1 MSKMTIGIDQ
11 LGFYTPN
18 YYVDLVDLAQARGVD
33 PDKFTIGIGQ
43 DKQAVPPS
51 SQDVVTMGASAANE
65 FLTPDMKQDIGL
77 IVLGTETGIDASKA
91 GSLYIQQLLNL
102 NPWSR
107 AIEIKEACYGATA
120 GLMLAKDYI
129 ATHPGKTALVIASDI
144 ARYGL
149 ETGGEVTQGAG
160 AIAMLVTENPRIM
173 ALGDVSSYYSE
184 QVMDFWRPVYT
195 DEAIALGKYSTEQYI
210 RFFELTWADYQKQTG
225 KQLADFAAMTFHLP
239 YTKMGLKALR
249 TALPE
254 ADAVKQADLLAKYEE
269 SIQYSRQVGN
279 IYTGSLYLGLLSL
292 LEKNTNLQAG
302 DEIGLFSYGS
312 GAVGEFF
319 TATLVDGFRSQL
331 HAEQH
336 QATLDART
344 QLSVPDYELVF
355 KDKVPYAADNYQADP
370 ARFAGDFVLSGVTD
384 QQRQYQVNE

>member
-1 MSKMTIGIDQ
+1 MTIGIDQ

-65 FLTPDMKQDIGL
+65 FLTSDMKQDIGL

-160 AIAMLVTENPRIM
+160 AVAMLVTENPRIM

-292 LEKNTNLQAG
+292 LEKNTTLQAG

>member
-1 MSKMTIGIDQ
+1 M
-11 LGFYTPN
+11 
-18 YYVDLVDLAQARGVD
+18 DLVDLAQARGVD

-160 AIAMLVTENPRIM
+160 AIAMLVTEIRG
-173 ALGDVSSYYSE
+173 LWRW
-184 QVMDFWRPVYT
+184 VMSPV
-195 DEAIALGKYSTEQYI
+195 IIPNK
-210 RFFELTWADYQKQTG
+210 
-225 KQLADFAAMTFHLP
+225 
-239 YTKMGLKALR
+239 
-249 TALPE
+249 
-254 ADAVKQADLLAKYEE
+254 
-269 SIQYSRQVGN
+269 
-279 IYTGSLYLGLLSL
+279 
-292 LEKNTNLQAG
+292 
-302 DEIGLFSYGS
+302 
-312 GAVGEFF
+312 
-319 TATLVDGFRSQL
+319 
-331 HAEQH
+331 
-336 QATLDART
+336 
-344 QLSVPDYELVF
+344 
-355 KDKVPYAADNYQADP
+355 
-370 ARFAGDFVLSGVTD
+370 
-384 QQRQYQVNE
+384 